1 MSDSS
6 TDPSPD
12 EPKSEGE
19 PKKRLALWLG
29 IAAAVVV
36 IAAGGGYALGVSS
49 GEDLEQAQALGAREG
64 TIIGTERGTVRGK
77 AVGLK
82 VGKKVGYKQTYKKAY
97 HRAYQ
102 KALK

>member
-6 TDPSPD
+6 ADPSND
-12 EPKSEGE
+12 EPKSEGG
-19 PKKRLALWLG
+19 PKKRVALWAG
-29 IAAAVVV
+29 IAVAVAV

-49 GEDLEQAQALGAREG
+49 GEDLDQARVLGAREG

-97 HRAYQ
+97 HHAYQ